1 MSTFAPKS
9 LYAPVELLSRADAEA
24 IAKRALTNSP
34 AEETRVSSSNGARA
48 DTRFALNQVTT
59 SGENRDTSVT
69 ITAFVNE
76 VVGGRTATRSASV
89 TTNRLDEASL
99 AEAARQATEIAK
111 LVPPNPERMPELGAQ
126 EYPPVKSRLISLPS
140 PGERAQAAKQVT
152 EQARAAGLIA
162 TGFIECRAG
171 ASALANSKG
180 LFAYDSSAVV
190 TMTATVRTPDGTG
203 SGWACSDGDTFADID
218 AQRVGAVATDKAS
231 KSRNPVAVEPGRY
244 VSILE
249 PTAVGNLVQMI
260 AGAMQARSADEGR
273 SFFSKAGGGNKIG
286 MKVVDERVTLL
297 TDPDDSPSTNG
308 GFDGD
313 GMPLEKVVWIENGIV
328 KTLNYDRFWA
338 QKQGVKPTRSG
349 GGGGFGEGGGGG
361 RALRMLGGTTSTA
374 DMIKSTER
382 GILVTRFW
390 YIRGTDPRTISYT
403 GLTRDG
409 TFLIENGKVTH
420 PVKNFRF
427 NESPIFFLNNLEAL
441 GPSVRINASEALG
454 AGGATYMPTL
464 KVRDFTF
471 SSLSD
476 AV

>member
-1 MSTFAPKS
+1 
-9 LYAPVELLSRADAEA
+9 
-24 IAKRALTNSP
+24 
-34 AEETRVSSSNGARA
+34 ARA

-69 ITAFVNE
+69 ITAFVTDTST
-76 VVGGRTATRSASV
+76 GRPLTRSASV
-89 TTNRLDEASL
+89 TTNRLDEKSL

-126 EYPPVKSRLISLPS
+126 EYPPVKSRIISLPS
-140 PGERAQAAKQVT
+140 PSERAQAAKKVT

-171 ASALANSKG
+171 ATALANSKG

-190 TMTATVRTPDGTG
+190 TMTATVRTTDGTG

-218 AQRVGAVATDKAS
+218 AQRVGAVATEKAL
-231 KSRNPVAVEPGRY
+231 KSRTPVAVEPGRY
-244 VSILE
+244 VTILE
-249 PTAVGNLVQMI
+249 PTAVGNLVQNI
-260 AGAMQARSADEGR
+260 SGAMQARGADEGR

-313 GMPLEKVVWIENGIV
+313 GMPLERVVWIENGIV
-328 KTLNYDRFWA
+328 KNLNYDRFWA
-338 QKQGVKPTRSG
+338 QKQGVKPTHAG
-349 GGGGFGEGGGGG
+349 GGGGFGGGGGGGGG
-361 RALRMLGGTTSTA
+361 RSLRMLGGTTSTA

-390 YIRGTDPRTISYT
+390 YIRGTDPRTISFT

-409 TFLIENGKVTH
+409 TFLIENGKITH

-441 GPSVRINASEALG
+441 GPTVRINASEALG

-464 KVRDFTF
+464 KVRDFSF

>member
-1 MSTFAPKS
+1 MSHINSRS
-9 LYAPVELLSRADAEA
+9 LYAPVDILSRSDAQD
-24 IAKRALTNSP
+24 IANRALKASP
-34 AEETRVSSSNGARA
+34 ADETSVSINSGARA

-69 ITAFVNE
+69 ITALVN
-76 VVGGRTATRSASV
+76 GRSASV

-99 AEAARQATEIAK
+99 AAAAREATEIAK
-111 LVPPNPERMPELGAQ
+111 LVPANPERMPELGPQ
-126 EYPPVKSRLISLPS
+126 EYPSPQARTISLPS
-140 PGERAQAAKQVT
+140 PAERAQAAKKVT

-218 AQRVGAVATDKAS
+218 AQRVGAVATDKAL
-231 KSRNPVAVEPGRY
+231 KSRGPVAVEPGRY
-244 VSILE
+244 VTILE
-249 PTAVGNLVQMI
+249 PTAAGNLIQNI

-297 TDPDDSPSTNG
+297 SDPEDSPSTNG

-313 GMPLEKVVWIENGIV
+313 GLPLEKVVWIENGIV
-328 KTLNYDRFWA
+328 KNLAYDRFWA
-338 QKQGVKPTRSG
+338 QKQGVKPTRAG
-349 GGGGFGEGGGGG
+349 GGGRGGGGGGGG
-361 RALRMLGGTTSTA
+361 RALRMLGGNTSMA
-374 DMIKSTER
+374 EMIKSTER

-390 YIRGTDPRTISYT
+390 YIRPTDPRTISFT

-427 NESPIFFLNNLEAL
+427 NESPIFFLNNLESL
-441 GPSVRINASEALG
+441 GPVVRINASEALG
-454 AGGATYMPTL
+454 AGGATYMPAL

>member
-1 MSTFAPKS
+1 MSPKS
-9 LYAPVELLSRADAEA
+9 LYAPVEILSRADAEE
-24 IAKRALTNSP
+24 IAKRALKNSP
-34 AEETRVSSSNGARA
+34 AHETRVSINSSARA

-59 SGENRDTSVT
+59 SGENRDTTVT
-69 ITAFVNE
+69 ITALVN
-76 VVGGRTATRSASV
+76 GRSASI

-99 AEAARQATEIAK
+99 TEAARQATEIAK

-126 EYPPVKSRLISLPS
+126 EYPPTKSRIITLPS
-140 PGERAQAAKQVT
+140 PSERAQAAKMVT
-152 EQARAAGLIA
+152 DQARKAGLIA

-171 ASALANSKG
+171 ATALANTKG

-190 TMTATVRTPDGTG
+190 TMTATVRTQDGSG

-218 AQRVGAVATDKAS
+218 GQRVGAIAVDKAL
-231 KSRNPVAVEPGRY
+231 KSQKPVAVEPGRY
-244 VSILE
+244 VTILE
-249 PTAVGNLVQMI
+249 PTAAGNLIQNIV
-260 AGAMQARSADEGR
+260 GAMQARSADEGR
-273 SFFSKAGGGNKIG
+273 SFFSKQGGGNKLG
-286 MKVVDERVTLL
+286 LKVVDERVTLL

-308 GFDGD
+308 GYDGD

-328 KTLNYDRFWA
+328 KNLNYDRYWA
-338 QKQGVKPTRSG
+338 QKQGVKPTRAGGGG
-349 GGGGFGEGGGGG
+349 GGGGFGGGG
-361 RALRMLGGTTSTA
+361 RALRMLGGNTSTA

-390 YIRGTDPRTISYT
+390 YIRGTDPRTISFT

-409 TFLIENGKVTH
+409 TFLIENGKITH

-441 GPSVRINASEALG
+441 GPSIRINASEALG
-454 AGGATYMPTL
+454 AGGATYMPAL